1 MNYTNNTPNTA
12 DTLAIS
18 EGEQGLGA
26 AERLEAR
33 RARVRQAYAEVF
45 HSEAGRMVLDSLK
58 ANFGW
63 RSNIELPSYRV
74 GMAHA
79 DMAFIEGQ
87 KEVVRHILS
96 AIGHGR
102 STGSLGDALV
112 GASSPKTD

>member
-1 MNYTNNTPNTA
+1 MNYTSNTPNTA

-18 EGEQGLGA
+18 EGEGQGA

-63 RSNIELPSYRV
+63 RGNIELPSYRV
-74 GMAHA
+74 GMPHA

-87 KEVVRHILS
+87 KEVVRHIL
-96 AIGHGR
+96 A
-102 STGSLGDALV
+102 SLAE
-112 GASSPKTD
+112 PKPKS

>member
-1 MNYTNNTPNTA
+1 MNYINNTQSTA

-18 EGEQGLGA
+18 EGEGQGT
-26 AERLEAR
+26 AERLEAKR
-33 RARVRQAYAEVF
+33 MQVRQAYAEVF
-45 HSEAGRMVLDSLK
+45 HSEAGRLVLDSLR

-63 RSNIELPSYRV
+63 RGNIELPSYRV

-96 AIGHGR
+96 VISERPVVAQ
-102 STGSLGDALV
+102 
-112 GASSPKTD
+112 PKNTNV